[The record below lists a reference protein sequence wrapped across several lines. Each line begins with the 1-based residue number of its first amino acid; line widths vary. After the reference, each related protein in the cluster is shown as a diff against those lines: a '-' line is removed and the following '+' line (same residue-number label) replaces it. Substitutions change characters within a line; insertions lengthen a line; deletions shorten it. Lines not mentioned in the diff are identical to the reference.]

1 LDGIR
6 IGSLVLNG
14 LLVSYLLF
22 GAAGWLL
29 LRYRLRGLP
38 EREWI
43 LPCASN
49 AFWLWLIV
57 WKASYLL
64 IHPVEAV
71 RQPVSLLYFDGGE
84 RGKWLAS
91 LAAAAYLALKVRK
104 RRMPYKT
111 AFDHFAAF
119 AFAGWS
125 ARETLLVLVG
135 EEPAWFHAAST
146 GFTAV
151 LLVSLL
157 FSSGRTD
164 APAGIAHAVWFSL
177 GHALLWFLVPD
188 RPVWLLSFGKQ
199 QLLFLLAAA
208 VLTGWAWLDG
218 KGERGRSHAD
228 EK

>member
-1 LDGIR
+1 LDGLR

-14 LLVSYLLF
+14 PLVSYLLF
-22 GAAGWLL
+22 GAAGWLA
-29 LRYRLRGLP
+29 LRFRLRSAP

-43 LPCASN
+43 LSCASN

-64 IHPVEAV
+64 VHPVEAV

-84 RGKWLAS
+84 RGRWLAA
-91 LAAAAYLALKVRK
+91 LAAAGYSALKVRK
-104 RRMPYKT
+104 HRMPYKT
-111 AFDHFAAF
+111 AFGHFAAF

-125 ARETLLVLVG
+125 AREILLVSAG
-135 EEPAWFHAAST
+135 EEPALFHAASA

-151 LLVSLL
+151 LLASLW
-157 FSSGRTD
+157 FSSRKTGATT
-164 APAGIAHAVWFSL
+164 GVVHAVWFSL

-188 RPVWLLSFGKQ
+188 RPVWLLAFGKQ

-208 VLTGWAWLDG
+208 ALTGWAWLDG
-218 KGERGRSHAD
+218 KRNRGGFRAD
-228 EK
+228 ET